1 MYAIQKICHL
11 ILLLYHNKTIL
22 WLFFSILSW
31 KHIPSMGKWLSARH
45 PWARTASIS
54 RTHFGASSYWWKLFL
69 IVLYS
74 FSMPSLYV
82 RYVNLSD
89 SENALQITGNAKSRM
104 NIPIIAMA
112 PQHYQPLQNME
123 KGGKARRF
131 WKIIPLTK
139 QMYAFCH
146 QQTWR
151 IIQGWTALRQ
161 HQARYIKLAPSI
173 HFLTHLSLMY
183 HSTVEPST
191 WILLLDG

>member
-1 MYAIQKICHL
+1 MYHG
-11 ILLLYHNKTIL
+11 KTFL
-22 WLFFSILSW
+22 SSYFSILSW
-31 KHIPSMGKWLSARH
+31 NRIPSMGNWRSVRH
-45 PWARTASIS
+45 RWARTASIS
-54 RTHFGASSYWWKLFL
+54 HTHFGASSYWWKLFL

-89 SENALQITGNAKSRM
+89 SENGLQITGNVKSQM
-104 NIPIIAMA
+104 NIPIIAMP
-112 PQHYQPLQNME
+112 PQFYQPLQNVE
-123 KGGKARRF
+123 KGGKAHRF
-131 WKIIPLTK
+131 WRIIPLTK

-161 HQARYIKLAPSI
+161 HQARYTKLAPSI
-173 HFLTHLSLMY
+173 HFVTHLSLMY